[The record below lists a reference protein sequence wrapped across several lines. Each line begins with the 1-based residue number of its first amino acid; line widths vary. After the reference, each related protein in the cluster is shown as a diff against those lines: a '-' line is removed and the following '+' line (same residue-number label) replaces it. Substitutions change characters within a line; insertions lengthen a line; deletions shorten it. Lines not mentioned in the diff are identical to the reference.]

1 MRLIVV
7 MVAMAVTA
15 GCATVRGRAESAFEH
30 ERYLEA
36 AELFDQLVIADPADA
51 DALAHRDAAR
61 DGALAQWKAGYHAAP
76 NAEAAAGELRELLAH
91 RDAWSRAIDVR
102 AEVDQTG
109 MYLTGIV
116 AARTAAAGP
125 LAAEALEH
133 HYEPLLSRADFR
145 ARRAV
150 LGAITAGAAEARC
163 GALVPETPYLTW
175 IADRYCAH
183 FGLARTDALP
193 LPELRGGLVVD
204 GSVAG
209 VTDAQRTNLA
219 SAVVAAFRASVWFAP
234 GAPTVA
240 ARLEGSVAQTV
251 ESHEVELA
259 AGWTETVSYTEDEHT
274 QEAYQE
280 PYEDTEQVMVT
291 NQVPCGDTTC
301 PETSWESHSVTKYRT
316 AYRDV
321 TTTVTK
327 YRDEPRV
334 FRYRAMQSTQRD
346 TAALRVHTELADAA
360 VDDDFVER
368 GYDHDVTF
376 APAGVAP
383 QRPDLLSQGQL
394 VDREQGKLAAAMRAA
409 LDARFVAQF
418 CAEASFT
425 AETAARCLYGDPS
438 HPPPGARAALA
449 AVFAGDE
456 PFLSAVIAAR

>member
-1 MRLIVV
+1 MVLAVV
-7 MVAMAVTA
+7 LA

-36 AELFDQLVIADPADA
+36 AALFEQVVTANPGDTDA
-51 DALAHRDAAR
+51 IAHRDASR
-61 DGALAQWKAGYHAAP
+61 DGALAQLRVAYHAAP
-76 NAEAAAGELRELLAH
+76 TPEAAAVVLDELLAH
-91 RDAWSRAIDVR
+91 RDAWSRSIGIA

-109 MYLTGIV
+109 MYLTGLV
-116 AARTAAAGP
+116 AGRTAATGP
-125 LAAEALEH
+125 LAGEDIVHRHAAL
-133 HYEPLLSRADFR
+133 LARADFR
-145 ARRAV
+145 DRRAL
-150 LGAITAGAAEARC
+150 LGAITTGAAQARC
-163 GALVPETPYLTW
+163 AALATDTPYLTW
-175 IADRYCAH
+175 LVDRYCGH
-183 FGLARTDALP
+183 FGIARGDALP
-193 LPELRGGLVVD
+193 LPELRGGLVVT
-204 GSVAG
+204 GEIAG
-209 VTDAQRTNLA
+209 VTDDQRAHLVDA
-219 SAVVAAFRASVWFAP
+219 LGGAFRGSVWFAP

-321 TTTVTK
+321 TTSVTK

-334 FRYRAMQSTQRD
+334 FRYRAMQSTARD
-346 TAALRVHTELADAA
+346 TAGLRVHGELADAA

-368 GYDHDVTF
+368 GYDHDVVF

-383 QRPDLLSQGQL
+383 QRPHLLSFPQL
-394 VDREQGKLAAAMRAA
+394 VYREQQRLAAALRGA
-409 LDARFVAQF
+409 LDAQFVARF

-425 AETAARCLYGDPS
+425 PETAARCTYGDPA
-438 HPPPGARAALA
+438 HPPAPARAALA
-449 AVFAGDE
+449 TVVGGDE
-456 PFLSAVIAAR
+456 PYLSAVLSAR